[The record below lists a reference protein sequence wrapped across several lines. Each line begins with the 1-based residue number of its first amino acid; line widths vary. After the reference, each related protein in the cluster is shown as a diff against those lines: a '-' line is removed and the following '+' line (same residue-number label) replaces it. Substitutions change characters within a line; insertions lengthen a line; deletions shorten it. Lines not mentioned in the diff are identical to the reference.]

1 MINRLQTGNFLA
13 ELRRER
19 GLTQAELAE
28 KLAVSGKTVSRWE
41 TGQTLPD
48 YEQMQ
53 LLCELFS
60 VRMEEV
66 LAAKRSEPSDGLSI
80 VPTAPNATP
89 PPRTNGLQ
97 RAGWIVG
104 ICGIVTSCVLFA
116 LLLLNLCNSSDAPIA
131 PTAAPAI
138 EAMPEP
144 TASPTEEPPPEP
156 TVTPRPWMAKH
167 TVEDLP
173 AELSERRLSDDELLL
188 LAYAPPY
195 ILKERIQTVADM
207 LAWFN
212 VTQQEIWDSFVN
224 NEPGTNLYRYDL
236 PERQFEDR
244 FFAADNLAT
253 PCAWLIQDDYPGI
266 CVLYVNGANCFNIM
280 CVCVPCSEGWFVFQ
294 PASFMP
300 HGGFHEVLECVT
312 VPSLSDLYSITD
324 EFNAS
329 HHEQLMPIHRIDNLD
344 QMIAFYEDS
353 TTKHLSDEIEA
364 EELPH

>member
-1 MINRLQTGNFLA
+1 MINRLQAGKFLS
-13 ELRRER
+13 ELRREH
-19 GLTQAELAE
+19 GMTQTEVAE
-28 KLAVSGKTVSRWE
+28 KLDVSAKTVSRWE

-53 LLCELFS
+53 LLCDLFS
-60 VRMEEV
+60 VRMEEI
-66 LAAKRSEPSDGLSI
+66 LAAKRSEPSDSQPI
-80 VPTAPNATP
+80 ASDPQ
-89 PPRTNGLQ
+89 NGVQ
-97 RAGWIVG
+97 RRHINRILYAGWIVAA
-104 ICGIVTSCVLFA
+104 CGIMTSCVLFA
-116 LLLLNLCNSSDAPIA
+116 LLLTDRCKKTDAPSAAPAAEITA
-131 PTAAPAI
+131 EPTVLPTAAPHVWNAKY
-138 EAMPEP
+138 
-144 TASPTEEPPPEP
+144 TA
-156 TVTPRPWMAKH
+156 A
-167 TVEDLP
+167 DLP
-173 AELSERRLSDDELLL
+173 VELSERRLSDDELF
-188 LAYAPPY
+188 A
-195 ILKERIQTVADM
+195 LKNASSGVLRKSISTVADM

-212 VTQQEIWDSFVN
+212 VTGQDIFDSLVN
-224 NEPGTNLYRYDL
+224 TEPGTNLFYYFL
-236 PERQFEDR
+236 PEQQLDSKTFS
-244 FFAADNLAT
+244 ADNLAT

-266 CVLYVNGANCFNIM
+266 CVLYINGANCFNIM